1 MDENEVHGNN
11 ISTTIVYTN
20 DMTTHNADCFDSLKK
35 ASSYRTAEAST
46 NAIVVLTGSRDTH
59 LVASDDDNLL
69 SSKELLGDNTGQTTE
84 EVVATVDNFGIG
96 EHHGSFVL
104 Q

>member
-1 MDENEVHGNN
+1 MKLGGQSFQGNG
-11 ISTTIVYTN
+11 I
-20 DMTTHNADCFDSLKK
+20 
-35 ASSYRTAEAST
+35 
-46 NAIVVLTGSRDTH
+46 LTGSRDTH
-59 LVASDDDNLL
+59 FIASDDDNLL
-69 SSKELLGDNTGQTTE
+69 SRKKLLGYNTCQTTE